1 MPFLFSIHLIC
12 GFQDKFWSSTIP
24 NNVTDSAHV
33 TLELSIFSCGS
44 NEGISSFLLRLWKM
58 GYVAVFFVFFI

>member
-12 GFQDKFWSSTIP
+12 GFQDKFSSSAIP
-24 NNVTDSAHV
+24 NNVTDLAHV

-44 NEGISSFLLRLWKM
+44 NEGISSFLLRL
-58 GYVAVFFVFFI
+58 

>member
-12 GFQDKFWSSTIP
+12 GFQDKFSSSTIP

-33 TLELSIFSCGS
+33 TLELSICSCGS
-44 NEGISSFLLRLWKM
+44 NEGISSFLLRL
-58 GYVAVFFVFFI
+58 